1 MRCAAR
7 TADTDGVIAAAA
19 EIVRRARL
27 RGLGEDEPALYRR
40 TTAVLHFGEAKFKQR
55 PREEQAEA
63 DGSAG
68 TTTSSPFRDCSV
80 LFFSRPRSEGWPHR
94 GRTFSI
100 HPCPLSF

>member
-1 MRCAAR
+1 M
-7 TADTDGVIAAAA
+7 
-19 EIVRRARL
+19 VRLL
-27 RGLGEDEPALYRR
+27 RRQKSFAVLGFEDSEKMSLYRC
-40 TTAVLHFGEAKFKQR
+40 TAAVLHFGEAKFKQR

-80 LFFSRPRSEGWPHR
+80 LFFSRLRSDSWPHR

-100 HPCPLSF
+100 HLCPLSF